1 MPVNLFKSTLA
12 ASLALGATLA
22 ASLPAVSLAA
32 EPERSETVRFSKADL
47 ASPEGAAKVYRAI
60 LQAANS
66 ACSASSD
73 DTDARMRGPG
83 PCVSLAVAAAVRKLD
98 SPSLSQV
105 YVAKNGLGRAQ
116 EFGVTSQVL
125 SAKN

>member
-1 MPVNLFKSTLA
+1 MPATLFKSTLA
-12 ASLALGATLA
+12 ASLAFCAALA
-22 ASLPAVSLAA
+22 ASLPAVAVAA
-32 EPERSETVRFSKADL
+32 EPERTETVRFAKADL
-47 ASPEGAAKVYRAI
+47 ATADGAAKVYRAI

-66 ACSASSD
+66 ACNASAD
-73 DTDARMRGPG
+73 DTDVRMRGPG

-105 YVAKNGLGRAQ
+105 YVAKNGIDRAQ
-116 EFGVTSQVL
+116 EFGVMNQVL

>member
-1 MPVNLFKSTLA
+1 MPATLFKSSLA
-12 ASLALGATLA
+12 ASLAFGAAMA
-22 ASLPAVSLAA
+22 ASLPAASLAA
-32 EPERSETVRFSKADL
+32 EPARTETVRFSKADL
-47 ASPEGAAKVYRAI
+47 ATTEGAAKVYRAI

-66 ACSASSD
+66 ACNASAD
-73 DTDARMRGPG
+73 DTDVRMRGPG

-105 YVAKNGLGRAQ
+105 YVAKNGIGRAL
-116 EFGVTSQVL
+116 EFGVTDQVL